1 MRFSAVIPAR
11 NAPHLSAAIDSCLN
25 QKLKPHEII
34 VVDDASSLHPAE
46 LLRRP
51 FAAECNS
58 GLLKLITLSQN
69 RGPSAA
75 RNTGWDAATGDFVA
89 FLDADD
95 RWDEGKLA
103 VVYAWL
109 AENPGIDWLAHDYA
123 VGATEPD
130 QSGADPTRLSLRR
143 LLVSNPGQTSS
154 VVLRRSLA
162 QRFDERMRHSE
173 DYDLWLRI
181 AAAGHGCYFS
191 PATLTALGRPQLA
204 AGGLSENRRAMR
216 SGEMRAFLHLIAARP
231 GSGPLASLSPCLV
244 PAQTFPQ
251 GDLLR
256 GSVPP
261 ECS

>member
-11 NAPHLSAAIDSCLN
+11 NAPNLTAAIDSCLN
-25 QKLKPHEII
+25 QRLKPHEII
-34 VVDDASSLHPAE
+34 VVDDASSEHPAE
-46 LLRRP
+46 SLGER
-51 FAAECNS
+51 FATECDS

-75 RNTGWDAATGDFVA
+75 RNTGWDAATGDFIA

-95 RWDEGKLA
+95 HWDEGKLA
-103 VVYAWL
+103 AVDAWL
-109 AENPGIDWLAHDYA
+109 SDNPDIDWLAHGYA
-123 VGATEPD
+123 VGPTEPEE
-130 QSGADPTRLSLRR
+130 GEAGPAKLSLRR

-162 QRFDERMRHSE
+162 QRFDEGMRHSE

-191 PATLTALGRPQLA
+191 PARLTELGRPQLT

-216 SGEMRAFLHLIAARP
+216 SGEMRAFLHLISARP
-231 GSGPLASLSPCLV
+231 ILAPLLPVLLAWSLLKHFRKAIS
-244 PAQTFPQ
+244 
-251 GDLLR
+251 
-256 GSVPP
+256 
-261 ECS
+261 

>member
-11 NAPHLSAAIDSCLN
+11 NAPNLSAATDSCLN
-25 QKLKPHEII
+25 QGLKPHEII
-34 VVDDASSLHPAE
+34 VVDDASIEHPVESLRE
-46 LLRRP
+46 RYE
-51 FAAECNS
+51 AECDS
-58 GLLKLITLSQN
+58 GLLKIITLSTN

-95 RWDEGKLA
+95 RWNEGKLSI
-103 VVYAWL
+103 VDSWL
-109 AENPGIDWLAHDYA
+109 TENPDIDWLAHGCA
-123 VGATEPD
+123 VGPTEPEKVI
-130 QSGADPTRLSLRR
+130 AAPAKLSLRR

-154 VVLRRSLA
+154 VVLRRSIP

-191 PATLTALGRPQLA
+191 PASLTALGRPQLT

-216 SGEMRAFLHLIAARP
+216 SGEMLAFLHLVAARP
-231 GSGPLASLSPCLV
+231 VMAPLLPFLLAWSLLKHFRKAVS
-244 PAQTFPQ
+244 
-251 GDLLR
+251 
-256 GSVPP
+256 
-261 ECS
+261 

>member
-11 NAPHLSAAIDSCLN
+11 NAPNLSAAIDSCLN
-25 QKLKPHEII
+25 QRLKPHEVI
-34 VVDDASSLHPAE
+34 VVDDASSEHPVE
-46 LLRRP
+46 SLRQR
-51 FAAECNS
+51 FAAECDS
-58 GLLKLITLSQN
+58 GLLKLITLSRN

-95 RWDEGKLA
+95 RWNEEKLE
-103 VVYAWL
+103 VVDAWL
-109 AENPGIDWLAHDYA
+109 TENPNIDWLAHDYA
-123 VGATEPD
+123 VGQAEPEK
-130 QSGADPTRLSLRR
+130 GEAAPARLSLRR

-154 VVLRRSLA
+154 VVLRRSPV
-162 QRFDERMRHSE
+162 QRFDEGMRHSE

-191 PATLTALGRPQLA
+191 PARLTELGRPQLT

-231 GSGPLASLSPCLV
+231 VLAPLLPVLLAWSLLKHFRKAIS
-244 PAQTFPQ
+244 
-251 GDLLR
+251 
-256 GSVPP
+256 
-261 ECS
+261 

>member
-11 NAPHLSAAIDSCLN
+11 NAPNLSAAIESCLT
-25 QKLKPHEII
+25 QRLKPHEVI
-34 VVDDASSLHPAE
+34 VVDDGSSEHPAE
-46 LLRRP
+46 SLRER
-51 FAAECNS
+51 FAGKCDS
-58 GLLKLITLSQN
+58 GLVKIITLSTN

-95 RWDEGKLA
+95 RWNEGKLSI
-103 VVYAWL
+103 VDSWL
-109 AENPGIDWLAHDYA
+109 TENPDIDWLAHGYA
-123 VGATEPD
+123 FDPTEPD
-130 QSGADPTRLSLRR
+130 RGDAAPTRLSLGR

-162 QRFDERMRHSE
+162 QRFDEGMRHSE

-191 PATLTALGRPQLA
+191 PSRQTALGRPQLT

-216 SGEMRAFLHLIAARP
+216 SGEIRAFLHLVATRP
-231 GSGPLASLSPCLV
+231 VLSP
-244 PAQTFPQ
+244 
-251 GDLLR
+251 LLPFLLAWSLLKHLR
-256 GSVPP
+256 KAIS
-261 ECS
+261 